1 MMSVYSRA
9 IFFGFLCAYS
19 VFVIILIQILGAV
32 LTAVYTLYLTP
43 IQRKFQ
49 VNWAQ
54 KFAWETFFSV
64 SAISLKAKFP
74 QNVLTFCKELSLKK
88 LLR

>member
-1 MMSVYSRA
+1 MMPVYSRA

-19 VFVIILIQILGAV
+19 VFIILLIQILGSV
-32 LTAVYTLYLTP
+32 LTAVYTLYLTL
-43 IQRKFQ
+43 IQGKFQ

-54 KFAWETFFSV
+54 KFAWEAFFSV

-74 QNVLTFCKELSLKK
+74 PEGVNFL
-88 LLR
+88 

>member
-9 IFFGFLCAYS
+9 ILFGFLCIYS
-19 VFVIILIQILGAV
+19 VFVILLIQILGWV

-43 IQRKFQ
+43 IQAKFQ

-54 KFAWETFFSV
+54 KFTWETLFSLN
-64 SAISLKAKFP
+64 AISLKAKFP
-74 QNVLTFCKELSLKK
+74 PECVSFF
-88 LLR
+88 